1 MIVFAQCSDGVHIS
15 KQRPNKTPD
24 SISGSDKL
32 QSMLVQQRWLP
43 MAGLRRAF
51 LLTAVTALAAS
62 LGGCGSI
69 SSFVAGSMGDLIP
82 AWAGGLPADA
92 PPRPGTEKYDDWLR
106 QQQAQQ
112 AAQDAANGVAPSSAT
127 AIH

>member
-1 MIVFAQCSDGVHIS
+1 M
-15 KQRPNKTPD
+15 
-24 SISGSDKL
+24 
-32 QSMLVQQRWLP
+32 QQRWLP

-51 LLTAVTALAAS
+51 LLTAVTLLAAS

>member
-1 MIVFAQCSDGVHIS
+1 M
-15 KQRPNKTPD
+15 
-24 SISGSDKL
+24 SGSGKIAPV
-32 QSMLVQQRWLP
+32 VQQRWLS
-43 MAGLRRAF
+43 MALFRRVSV
-51 LLTAVTALAAS
+51 LTAVTLMAAS

-92 PPRPGTEKYDDWLR
+92 PPRPGTEKYDEWLR
-106 QQQAQQ
+106 QQQAAQ